1 MQWNKLGYDIIWY
14 EKNSSSC
21 SPQMCQFRSV
31 ILRES
36 GRVGSGQVRSRC
48 LQSYHTRNV
57 LVGKLFAK
65 INTSEVSST
74 RFPKISWI
82 ESLKSF
88 LRHVT
93 FHALPLYTE
102 TTKVTVVFSRCL
114 VLLWQSHWIPTWPG
128 VPPCP
133 YCERYNVRVRTC
145 MDTFRQS
152 SDKSGTVR
160 LCRDSSPLKE
170 GF

>member
-74 RFPKISWI
+74 RFPKISWT

-114 VLLWQSHWIPTWPG
+114 VLLWQSHWIPTSRGYRRRGGGFETHPHTNFNRPK
-128 VPPCP
+128 VV
-133 YCERYNVRVRTC
+133 YLDRTC
-145 MDTFRQS
+145 
-152 SDKSGTVR
+152 VR
-160 LCRDSSPLKE
+160 NL
-170 GF
+170 

>member
-1 MQWNKLGYDIIWY
+1 MHVATVLLDRVTCDESCEIVVDPTCLTFSHLYDAVEQTWIRYYLVREEFIQLL
-14 EKNSSSC
+14 SSDVS
-21 SPQMCQFRSV
+21 
-31 ILRES
+31 ILIRHFT
-36 GRVGSGQVRSRC
+36 RVGSGRVRSRC

-74 RFPKISWI
+74 RFPKISGT

-114 VLLWQSHWIPTWPG
+114 VLL
-128 VPPCP
+128 
-133 YCERYNVRVRTC
+133 
-145 MDTFRQS
+145 
-152 SDKSGTVR
+152 
-160 LCRDSSPLKE
+160 
-170 GF
+170 